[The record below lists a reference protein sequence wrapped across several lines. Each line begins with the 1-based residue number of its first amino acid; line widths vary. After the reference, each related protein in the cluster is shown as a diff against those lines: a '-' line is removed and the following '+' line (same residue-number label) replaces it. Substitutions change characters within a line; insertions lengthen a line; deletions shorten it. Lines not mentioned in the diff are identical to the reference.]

1 MENEISTNRTKI
13 EQLKSEFDNKYAQ
26 LQTNLLE
33 INVQRDELLV
43 KRSNLERVVKAK
55 IFQTEGKVITLPP
68 FEQMLQV
75 FFFDIFG

>member
-1 MENEISTNRTKI
+1 MENEISTNRTDI
-13 EQLKSEFDNKYAQ
+13 EQLKSEFDAKYAQ

-75 FFFDIFG
+75 FFFDIFA

>member
-13 EQLKSEFDNKYAQ
+13 EQLKSEFDCKYAQ

-75 FFFDIFG
+75 FFFDIFA

>member
-1 MENEISTNRTKI
+1 MENEISTNRTDI

-75 FFFDIFG
+75 FFFDIFA

>member
-13 EQLKSEFDNKYAQ
+13 EQLKSEFDDKYAQ

-43 KRSNLERVVKAK
+43 KRSSLERVVKAK

-75 FFFDIFG
+75 FFFDIFA